1 MLESLDVLLQRVTM
15 QQEQITKAR
24 PLPQATL
31 RSLLDDF
38 LIRFAHDTT
47 ALEGNTLTFCTKRK
61 WCWNTA
67 LPSEGKRFG
76 NTWK

>member
-38 LIRFAHDTT
+38 LIRFAT
-47 ALEGNTLTFCTKRK
+47 NRK

-67 LPSEGKRFG
+67 LPSEGNRFE